1 MIGKV
6 GVFLRQVLAEL
17 RKVVWPTRSELVSA
31 TATVVVFAVA
41 AAVLVAA
48 LDAAAQ
54 AGVGRLLSG
63 G

>member
-31 TATVVVFAVA
+31 TATVVVFAVV